1 MQKFPQILSA
11 GILAVLLGAC
21 GGPQA
26 AAEYADDLPPPAPA
40 SATAAAFPAA
50 DNKALSAAS
59 SFPYEYEPDDA
70 SAPAANRKVIN
81 RDLVFETENVR
92 QTVTALED
100 LTKRHNGFVEAGDIY
115 TISGKAQEY
124 RQIGGNMLQ
133 VRRYTHQADMRIRI
147 PQDNLAAFVRDMQR
161 YIVFLDKSQFRAE
174 DLILDI
180 RRRALAADRKQQI
193 SMSLDEADTYRPPVS
208 PAPAETAA
216 PTAAETA
223 TATAVAASDASAPA
237 TAAPATATAAPTA
250 RNTLFDER
258 AKADYARI
266 QRKYWQDKIDF
277 ATITMHFRQP
287 ESVLKKT
294 VPNLDAVA
302 EQHKLGFEAMLAP
315 MLKQGWSGFL
325 GVVLFFI
332 GIWPL
337 ALGVPLLWMAW
348 KRWRQS
354 ADEETEEERPEEPI
368 PYPFDDDED
377 DDERF

>member
-1 MQKFPQILSA
+1 MQKFSKILYI
-11 GILAVLLGAC
+11 GILAVFLGAC
-21 GGPQA
+21 GGAQTVT
-26 AAEYADDLPPPAPA
+26 EYSDDLPPPPA
-40 SATAAAFPAA
+40 SAPAAPAA
-50 DNKALSAAS
+50 DKDSLSAAS
-59 SFPYEYEPDDA
+59 LFPYEYEPADA
-70 SAPAANRKVIN
+70 STPAADKKVLS

-100 LTKRHNGFVEAGDIY
+100 LAARHNGFVEASDIN

-124 RQIGGNMLQ
+124 RHIGGNMLK

-147 PQDNLAAFVRDMQR
+147 PRKAAAAFVRDMQR
-161 YIVFLDKSQFRAE
+161 YVVFLDKSQFRAE

-180 RRRALAADRKQQI
+180 RRRALAADRKKQI
-193 SMSLDEADTYRPPVS
+193 SISLDEANDPQPLPTTVV
-208 PAPAETAA
+208 TAA
-216 PTAAETA
+216 SAVET
-223 TATAVAASDASAPA
+223 VDASAPA
-237 TAAPATATAAPTA
+237 ATPPTA
-250 RNTLFDER
+250 PNQPQNTLFDER
-258 AKADYARI
+258 ARADYARI
-266 QRKYWQDKIDF
+266 QKDYWQDKIDF

-287 ESVLKKT
+287 ESVLKQT

-332 GIWPL
+332 GIWPF

-354 ADEETEEERPEEPI
+354 ANDEPEEEQPEEPI